1 MSFDVAV
8 GDRWWHGRAVY
19 AQMTRPACAE
29 PLRLEC
35 LLYVRCP
42 VAHLRVVPLDVMA
55 CHEG

>member
-1 MSFDVAV
+1 M
-8 GDRWWHGRAVY
+8 HGRGVF
-19 AQMTRPACAE
+19 AQLTGPACAE